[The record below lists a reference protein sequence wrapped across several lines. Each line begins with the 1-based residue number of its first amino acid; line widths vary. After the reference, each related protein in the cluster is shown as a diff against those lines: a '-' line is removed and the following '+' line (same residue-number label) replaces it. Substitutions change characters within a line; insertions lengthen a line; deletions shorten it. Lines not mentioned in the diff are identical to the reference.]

1 MEEGIINYRFPK
13 NAKIGIIGDFGTGL
27 PDSLALLNDLI
38 VNKQADIILHL
49 GDVYYAG
56 TPH

>member
-1 MEEGIINYRFPK
+1 MSDGIISRTIGPK
-13 NAKIGIIGDFGTGL
+13 DKVGIIGDFGTGL
-27 PDSLALLNDLI
+27 ADSINLLTDLI
-38 VNKQADIILHL
+38 INKGANIILHL

>member
-1 MEEGIINYRFPK
+1 MDEGIIQSVIPK
-13 NAKIGIIGDFGTGL
+13 GAKVAIIGDYGTGL
-27 PDSLALLNDLI
+27 PDSIALLKDLI
-38 VNKQADIILHL
+38 IDKQVDIILHL